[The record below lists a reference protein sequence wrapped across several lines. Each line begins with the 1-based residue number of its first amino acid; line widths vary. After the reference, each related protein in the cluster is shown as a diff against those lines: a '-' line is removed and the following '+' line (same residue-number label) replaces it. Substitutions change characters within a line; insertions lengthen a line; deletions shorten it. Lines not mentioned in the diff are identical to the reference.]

1 MFHFAFFKRKTLKRW
16 LLLTTCQSQVDNAP
30 KDLSMVH
37 LDEIGISQQSK
48 SLVSACPF
56 AMDDGSFSSRAVST
70 AIKHAMKHA
79 PLCQGKQ
86 EADAQRFWTRLQVR
100 KRCNGGRTR

>member
-48 SLVSACPF
+48 GPLVSGLSLC
-56 AMDDGSFSSRAVST
+56 DGWWEFQQ
-70 AIKHAMKHA
+70 
-79 PLCQGKQ
+79 QG
-86 EADAQRFWTRLQVR
+86 RF
-100 KRCNGGRTR
+100 NGH